1 MNVAILGAGA
11 IGFGSAAL
19 VEASGHSAAL
29 WSPSGRGTAALARG
43 NALDYTGVMTGTAH
57 PTVITDLGRIA
68 GFDVVLVAIPAN
80 GHRATMERLAP
91 HLVTG
96 QTVIVSGALSLSP
109 LYLSK
114 LVALRGVRPTIA
126 CFGTTVL
133 TARKTGEC
141 SVSIN
146 VLRARLDVAAIPAV
160 DGMRALE
167 ICRQLFGDRFD
178 LASSALAIAL
188 VNINPVAHA
197 GLALANL
204 TRIERG
210 EAWPQ
215 YHYLTPAV
223 ARLIDG
229 LDAERRAV
237 GAAFGLSVRSR
248 RAALRAFVRPPARVA
263 CRARGASARAPR
275 RASRTDDARHALRSR
290 GCAIWIGIHRDR
302 RAHCRRRRSI
312 DRRVPRDSFNPV
324 GTAARSRQ
332 RPAACIG
339 PRFPRSGRRSSSC
352 APKDFT
358 PDSESAFE
366 RARREA
372 LALPRCCPDVE
383 LRSKVA

>member
-43 NALDYTGVMTGTAH
+43 NVLDYTGVITGTAH

-223 ARLIDG
+223 ARLIEG

-237 GAAFGLSVRSR
+237 AAAFGLSVRSVEQHFEHSFDLPHASLAEH
-248 RAALRAFVRPPARVA
+248 AALLHARRGGPPGPTTLETRFVLEDAPFGLAFTA
-263 CRARGASARAPR
+263 
-275 RASRTDDARHALRSR
+275 
-290 GCAIWIGIHRDR
+290 
-302 RAHCRRRRSI
+302 
-312 DRRVPRDSFNPV
+312 
-324 GTAARSRQ
+324 TAARIAGVAVPLTDACLEILSTLWGRPLAADNDLLPALDLGSLEAAALVQLCAEGFHGRQ
-332 RPAACIG
+332 
-339 PRFPRSGRRSSSC
+339 
-352 APKDFT
+352 
-358 PDSESAFE
+358 
-366 RARREA
+366 
-372 LALPRCCPDVE
+372 
-383 LRSKVA
+383 